1 MNLDSCQVPIT
12 VENCCELSRHHGIER
27 LSSRCQSFLTKN
39 FDEVVAGDHFGRID
53 ALTLRGVL
61 AEPALS
67 GEPEKAFSHL
77 CAWFTCQVQEM
88 QVRGRLLL
96 EYIEY
101 IILEYWYSVCVY
113 STVQ

>member
-1 MNLDSCQVPIT
+1 M
-12 VENCCELSRHHGIER
+12 ENCCELSRHHGIER

-96 EYIEY
+96 EY
-101 IILEYWYSVCVY
+101 WYSVCVY
-113 STVQ
+113 SIVQYSTVQYSTDGNRILNSCC